1 MVNLNF
7 TFYMHHQL
15 LHPNFSSDQDTVLLK
30 HLRNF
35 RQMNGEDSIITVFVF
50 VSFCIYLIFSKIPNS
65 LILFLSTRQVSDFR
79 LWFPSSS
86 SWSSTCRTQLG
97 TGTSLVKRKCESM
110 LRLQNTMNK
119 TKVFRM
125 ALQWLCT

>member
-35 RQMNGEDSIITVFVF
+35 RQMNGEDSIISVFVF
-50 VSFCIYLIFSKIPNS
+50 VSFCIYLIF
-65 LILFLSTRQVSDFR
+65 F
-79 LWFPSSS
+79 
-86 SWSSTCRTQLG
+86 
-97 TGTSLVKRKCESM
+97 
-110 LRLQNTMNK
+110 
-119 TKVFRM
+119 
-125 ALQWLCT
+125 